1 MPQRTPLM
9 LPMALS
15 SPIRVNLALLSATEG
30 EKFTFTVT
38 ASDGL
43 QLKNRAKVLL
53 EISDL

>member
-1 MPQRTPLM
+1 M